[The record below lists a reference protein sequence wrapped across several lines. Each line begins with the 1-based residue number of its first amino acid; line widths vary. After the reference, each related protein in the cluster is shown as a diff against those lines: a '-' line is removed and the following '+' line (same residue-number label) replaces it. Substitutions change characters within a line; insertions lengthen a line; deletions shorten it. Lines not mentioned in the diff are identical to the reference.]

1 MAALSFHI
9 VKVGFVAVCF
19 CLRYVQSEP
28 FQARSYNIDLD
39 LPPEQRWVKVMEK
52 YAEYTPQIVA
62 SLRSKL
68 PAIAVPLAEKLALYL
83 DDHFP
88 EPFPGEMRGVSKGLN
103 LSLADTVLLNI
114 FYDLTA
120 FCTSIVAQD
129 KDGNIF
135 HGRNLDY
142 GFTKI
147 LRNITFI
154 SNFQSKGKFFSCLVY
169 VPDPYNNKI
178 TPSNNPQPTP
188 PRHPHYHPCYC

>member
-9 VKVGFVAVCF
+9 IRFVAFWF

-28 FQARSYNIDLD
+28 FQAPSYNIDLD
-39 LPPEQRWVKVMEK
+39 LPPEQRWVHVMEK
-52 YAEYTPQIVA
+52 YAKYTPQFVA
-62 SLRSKL
+62 DLRSKI
-68 PAIAVPLAEKLALYL
+68 PAFAVPLAEKLALYL

-88 EPFPGEMRGVSKGLN
+88 EPFPGELKGVSKGLN
-103 LSLADTVLLNI
+103 LTLADTILLNI

-129 KDGNIF
+129 KNGHIY

-142 GFTKI
+142 GFTKT

-154 SNFQSKGKFFSCLVY
+154 SNFQSKGKFFSCLAC
-169 VPDPYNNKI
+169 VP
-178 TPSNNPQPTP
+178 TPSWYF
-188 PRHPHYHPCYC
+188 RSVSLVRCS